1 MDKGLCAL
9 RSQIH
14 SNLSDILLFFP
25 NQVNHLES
33 KAYEIM
39 PLCWY
44 INRLFEVKRLWYA
57 WNNRHARGEMTQNI
71 WDIGVTIKVIYFDRT
86 AQEIE
91 RSMGLTDS
99 LKTVKI

>member
-1 MDKGLCAL
+1 MF
-9 RSQIH
+9 
-14 SNLSDILLFFP
+14 LSVLLFFP
-25 NQVNHLES
+25 NEVNHLES

-57 WNNRHARGEMTQNI
+57 WNNRNARGEMTQNI

-91 RSMGLTDS
+91 SRWG
-99 LKTVKI
+99 